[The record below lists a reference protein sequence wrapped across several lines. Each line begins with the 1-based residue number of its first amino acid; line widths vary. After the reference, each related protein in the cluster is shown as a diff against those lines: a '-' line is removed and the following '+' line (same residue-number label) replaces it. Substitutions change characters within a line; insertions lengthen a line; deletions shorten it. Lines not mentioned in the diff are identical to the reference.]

1 MREQIIA
8 HILKIMQQDIEYAR
22 YALRQYNML
31 LPWMDLNEGVR
42 QAMKDVR

>member
-42 QAMKDVR
+42 QAMKDGK